1 MTPRKESREYELS
14 SKMYEGRISIED
26 VGKIEKSALVNALP
40 MIVISRWCVEKLSVR
55 SEAQWTRDFFACLY

>member
-1 MTPRKESREYELS
+1 
-14 SKMYEGRISIED
+14 MYEGRVSIED
-26 VGKIEKSALVNALP
+26 VGKMEKSALVNALP